1 VKNTAKFVLLT
12 IFSAL
17 FYLIL
22 STSSDLSITKGKTI
36 NGTENSQKEKI
47 KSIDSD
53 HFVCLSSRS
62 ISFTKNN
69 PNSAFKV
76 VSNTLF
82 IHTIAIERLFNATF
96 SVYKFYAINGI
107 VRFTQTDIIFPFHYF
122 W

>member
-1 VKNTAKFVLLT
+1 VKNTAKFILLS

-22 STSSDLSITKGKTI
+22 STSSDASVTNDKAN

-69 PNSAFKV
+69 PGSTFKV

-82 IHTIAIERLFNATF
+82 IHTIAIERLFNTTF